1 MISAAGML
9 LLFYADGAYVTQEVS
24 EDLTPPPL
32 QYRELQS
39 LLSFKSIDLLLV
51 GVAANSCASLEV
63 FFFFLVSIRAE

>member
-1 MISAAGML
+1 M
-9 LLFYADGAYVTQEVS
+9 LFYTDGAYVTQEVS

-32 QYRELQS
+32 QYLELQI

-51 GVAANSCASLEV
+51 GVAANSYASLEV